1 MCKSSSKSV
10 GAAGGDDALANG
22 EKYRTAR
29 EVPASNDF
37 SLALGRAVARHL
49 KADDSA
55 VKARAD
61 RNLNR
66 ARAQYE
72 VEPQWIREWQ
82 RLLDGP
88 VEVLIDVLTSPDES
102 ARVLRQSSPFAGVLT
117 PRERWAILAE
127 VKAARRAARSA

>member
-1 MCKSSSKSV
+1 MEGDRHDGR
-10 GAAGGDDALANG
+10 GA
-22 EKYRTAR
+22 TAR
-29 EVPASNDF
+29 TNAEMRRGRAVPASDDF

-49 KADDSA
+49 GANESA
-55 VKARAD
+55 VRARAD

-72 VEPQWIREWQ
+72 VEPQWICQWQ
-82 RLLDGP
+82 QLLDGP
-88 VEVLIDVLTSPDES
+88 VEALIEVLTSPNED

-127 VKAARRAARSA
+127 VKQARRAARRA